1 MLLRA
6 KKVDILTI
14 ALWLGH
20 ESTTTTEVYLHAD
33 NTIKQEAIDA
43 DRDRPRAIP
52 TQRRRDRVPRS
63 AVIIRDSS
71 SFGGDF
77 GASGAVWSLI

>member
-20 ESTTTTEVYLHAD
+20 ESSTTTEVYLHAD
-33 NTIKQEAIDA
+33 QTIKQETL
-43 DRDRPRAIP
+43 DRITPNGHATRPIP
-52 TQRRRDRVPRS
+52 PQRRPDRVPRP
-63 AVIIRDSS
+63 ALII
-71 SFGGDF
+71 
-77 GASGAVWSLI
+77 